1 MGNGLIGDPVG
12 LQCLNNVRFPAR
24 VYGSFKRMKAYSY
37 IYIIADL
44 HQYIIK
50 SY

>member
-12 LQCLNNVRFPAR
+12 LECLNNVRFPAH
-24 VYGSFKRMKAYSY
+24 GSFKRMKAYSY